1 MLPVVAGG
9 RLAEAELR
17 DLSVDRQQVPLPL
30 GQELAAGRGGLQS
43 LGLTLL
49 CPPQHGQGPSSL
61 LDSAHCCQQHREQV
75 GNSEIIK

>member
-17 DLSVDRQQVPLPL
+17 DLSVDRQQVALPL

-49 CPPQHGQGPSSL
+49 CPPQHGPASL
-61 LDSAHCCQQHREQV
+61 LDSAHTHCHQQHREKV
-75 GNSEIIK
+75 GKMNMIK